1 MIRFL
6 IRAAIFVLSAALGLW
21 VASLLLEGF
30 VLSWEGFLIAVIVF
44 AVAQS
49 VLAPFVF
56 KVARRYSPALLGGIG
71 LISTF
76 VALLI
81 ATLFTG
87 GLAISGFVAWSI
99 GTLIVW
105 LVTALGGWLLP
116 LWWLKEKNPRNG
128 SPRH

>member
-6 IRAAIFVLSAALGLW
+6 IRAAIFLLSAALGLW

-30 VLSWEGFLIAVIVF
+30 VLSWEGFLIAVVVF
-44 AVAQS
+44 AAAQS
-49 VLAPFVF
+49 ILAPFIF
-56 KVARRYSPALLGGIG
+56 KMAHRYSPALLGGIG

-87 GLAISGFVAWSI
+87 GLQISGVLGWVL

-116 LWWLKEKNPRNG
+116 LWWLKEK
-128 SPRH
+128 SPRSGPSGR